1 MGPEGFHSH
10 QFPPEAAGAGHH
22 TWRTLNDLIQHSR
35 QQEASKKNKAREGV
49 GECQEGQRG
58 CLFKFFC
65 ICFLVAPWPVGV
77 PWPGIE
83 PIPPAVEVQSL
94 TTGLLGRPQGLYF
107 EAGLTEK
114 VKLEQKPE
122 GGEERATGMSG
133 KEHLVGQQE
142 QLVKRSGV
150 GASLE
155 CLRNRE
161 EASGWSEQ
169 GREGGGGIPERVG
182 GGSCAGPCGPR

>member
-1 MGPEGFHSH
+1 M
-10 QFPPEAAGAGHH
+10 
-22 TWRTLNDLIQHSR
+22 
-35 QQEASKKNKAREGV
+35 
-49 GECQEGQRG
+49 
-58 CLFKFFC
+58 
-65 ICFLVAPWPVGV
+65 
-77 PWPGIE
+77 
-83 PIPPAVEVQSL
+83 PPAVEVQSL
-94 TTGLLGRPQGLYF
+94 TTGLPGRPQGLYF
-107 EAGLTEK
+107 EACLTEK

-122 GGEERATGMSG
+122 GGEERAMGMSG

-169 GREGGGGIPERVG
+169 GREGRGGVPGVQQSRAQGVLAAG
-182 GGSCAGPCGPR
+182 GN

>member
-1 MGPEGFHSH
+1 M
-10 QFPPEAAGAGHH
+10 
-22 TWRTLNDLIQHSR
+22 
-35 QQEASKKNKAREGV
+35 
-49 GECQEGQRG
+49 
-58 CLFKFFC
+58 
-65 ICFLVAPWPVGV
+65 GV

-142 QLVKRSGV
+142 QLVKTG
-150 GASLE
+150 SLFY
-155 CLRNRE
+155 
-161 EASGWSEQ
+161 STHTVHTTG
-169 GREGGGGIPERVG
+169 EGQQLLHYYF
-182 GGSCAGPCGPR
+182 SCCCSVM